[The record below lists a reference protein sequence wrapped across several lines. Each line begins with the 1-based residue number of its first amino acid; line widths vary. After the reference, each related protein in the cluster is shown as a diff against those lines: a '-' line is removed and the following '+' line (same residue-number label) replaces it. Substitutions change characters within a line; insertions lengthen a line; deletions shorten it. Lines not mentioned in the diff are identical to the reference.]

1 MPKMDAS
8 QRWKNL
14 LLAALAFALM
24 IVMPT
29 LASYV
34 VSYAVIYG
42 AGFVGGEPAIVRV
55 VAFMNENMNLY
66 SALVYLVFGIPVLLW
81 VRGMRNRERARLR
94 HAQLE
99 QQFLESHDAYAGQ
112 QLLVSTAASGRQSFE
127 PAAAPGQR
135 SMAPSTTTEQQ
146 PFMPAAASGRQ
157 SFESAAAPGRQPL
170 SGSADSSQRPI
181 ASATD
186 FASASFPEPPRP
198 PARYIYYG
206 DRPVAWQLASQGGCA
221 PQAQGGGAAQAQ
233 ALASARAQ
241 LSRQGHSKPT
251 VYALVQGV
259 DRRHFVAAAL
269 MGYGMQIVTTLIMVL
284 VNVLLPS
291 VMEEYNTLVDG
302 SGITTYGLMWVIS
315 TLVLPPLVEEVGFRG
330 LGLTY
335 LERAGVPFA
344 VANIVQALAF
354 GIFHMNLTQGIYTFV
369 LGLALGHVTHRSG
382 SIAPAMLMHLVY
394 NLMGTLGSDLIYS
407 YLPAPFLILLITNV
421 IALVYAFRLLR
432 PERGHGAAAVQA

>member
-14 LLAALAFALM
+14 LLAALAFVLM

-34 VSYAVIYG
+34 VSYTVIYG

-55 VAFMNENMNLY
+55 VAFMNENVNLY
-66 SALVYLVFGIPVLLW
+66 SALVYLVFGIPVLFW

-99 QQFLESHDAYAGQ
+99 QQYLESHDTYA
-112 QLLVSTAASGRQSFE
+112 
-127 PAAAPGQR
+127 
-135 SMAPSTTTEQQ
+135 EQQ
-146 PFMPAAASGRQ
+146 PFVPAAASGRQ
-157 SFESAAAPGRQPL
+157 PFGPAAASGQQPL
-170 SGSADSSQRPI
+170 SGGADFSQRPI

-186 FASASFPEPPRP
+186 SASASFPELPRP
-198 PARYIYYG
+198 SARYIYYG
-206 DRPVAWQLASQGGCA
+206 DRPVAWQLASQGGCVPQAQDGGA
-221 PQAQGGGAAQAQ
+221 PQAQAFSSVQTE
-233 ALASARAQ
+233 
-241 LSRQGHSKPT
+241 LSRRVHSKPT
-251 VYALVQGV
+251 VNARIQGV

-315 TLVLPPLVEEVGFRG
+315 TLVLPPLVEEAGFRG

-369 LGLALGHVTHRSG
+369 LGLALGYVTHRSG

-407 YLPAPFLILLITNV
+407 YLPAPFLILLVTNV

-432 PERGHGAAAVQA
+432 PEQGRGAAAMQA

>member
-34 VSYAVIYG
+34 VSYAIIYG

-66 SALVYLVFGIPVLLW
+66 SALVYLVFGIPVLFW

-99 QQFLESHDAYAGQ
+99 QQYLESHDTHAEQ
-112 QLLVSTAASGRQSFE
+112 QPFE
-127 PAAAPGQR
+127 PAAASG
-135 SMAPSTTTEQQ
+135 QQ
-146 PFMPAAASGRQ
+146 PFVP
-157 SFESAAAPGRQPL
+157 AAAPGRQPL
-170 SGSADSSQRPI
+170 SGGADSSQRPI

-186 FASASFPEPPRP
+186 SASASFPEPPRP

-206 DRPVAWQLASQGGCA
+206 DRPVAWQLASQGGRA
-221 PQAQGGGAAQAQ
+221 PQAQDGGAPQAQ
-233 ALASARAQ
+233 ALASVQAE
-241 LSRQGHSKPT
+241 LSRQEHSRPT
-251 VYALVQGV
+251 VNARIQGV

-315 TLVLPPLVEEVGFRG
+315 TLVLPPLVEEAGFRG

-369 LGLALGHVTHRSG
+369 LGLALGYVTHRSG

-432 PERGHGAAAVQA
+432 PERRRGAAAMQA

>member
-8 QRWKNL
+8 RRWKNL
-14 LLAALAFALM
+14 LLAALAFVLM

-94 HAQLE
+94 HVQLE
-99 QQFLESHDAYAGQ
+99 QQFLESHDAYAEQ
-112 QLLVSTAASGRQSFE
+112 QPFE
-127 PAAAPGQR
+127 PAAASR
-135 SMAPSTTTEQQ
+135 QQ
-146 PFMPAAASGRQ
+146 PFVP
-157 SFESAAAPGRQPL
+157 AAAPGRQPL
-170 SGSADSSQRPI
+170 SGGADSSQRPI

-206 DRPVAWQLASQGGCA
+206 DRPVAWQLASQGGRA
-221 PQAQGGGAAQAQ
+221 PQAQDGGAPQAQ
-233 ALASARAQ
+233 ALASVQAE

-251 VYALVQGV
+251 VNARIQGV

-315 TLVLPPLVEEVGFRG
+315 TLVLPPLVEEAGFRG

-369 LGLALGHVTHRSG
+369 LGLALGYVTHRSG
-382 SIAPAMLMHLVY
+382 PIAPAMLMHLVY

-432 PERGHGAAAVQA
+432 PEQGRGAAAMQA

>member
-34 VSYAVIYG
+34 VSYTVIYG

-55 VAFMNENMNLY
+55 VAFMNENVNLY
-66 SALVYLVFGIPVLLW
+66 SALVYLVFGIPVLFW

-94 HAQLE
+94 HAQLG
-99 QQFLESHDAYAGQ
+99 QQYLESHDTYA
-112 QLLVSTAASGRQSFE
+112 
-127 PAAAPGQR
+127 
-135 SMAPSTTTEQQ
+135 EQQ
-146 PFMPAAASGRQ
+146 PFESAAASGQ
-157 SFESAAAPGRQPL
+157 QPFVPAAAPGRQPL

-186 FASASFPEPPRP
+186 SASASFPEPPRP

-206 DRPVAWQLASQGGCA
+206 DRPVAWQLASQGGCVPQAQDGGA
-221 PQAQGGGAAQAQ
+221 PQAQAFSSVQAE
-233 ALASARAQ
+233 

-251 VYALVQGV
+251 VNARIQGV

-315 TLVLPPLVEEVGFRG
+315 TLVLPPLVEEAGFRG

-369 LGLALGHVTHRSG
+369 LGLALGYVTHRSG

-432 PERGHGAAAVQA
+432 PEQGRGAAAMQA

>member
-55 VAFMNENMNLY
+55 VAFMNESMNLY
-66 SALVYLVFGIPVLLW
+66 SALVYLVFGIPVLFW
-81 VRGMRNRERARLR
+81 VRGMRNRERTRLR

-99 QQFLESHDAYAGQ
+99 QQYLESHDTYAEQ
-112 QLLVSTAASGRQSFE
+112 QPFE
-127 PAAAPGQR
+127 PAAASG
-135 SMAPSTTTEQQ
+135 QQ
-146 PFMPAAASGRQ
+146 PFVP
-157 SFESAAAPGRQPL
+157 AAAPGRRPL
-170 SGSADSSQRPI
+170 SVSADSSQRTI

-186 FASASFPEPPRP
+186 FASASFPGPPRP
-198 PARYIYYG
+198 SARYIYYG
-206 DRPVAWQLASQGGCA
+206 DRPVAWQLASQGGCVPQAQDGGA
-221 PQAQGGGAAQAQ
+221 PQAQV
-233 ALASARAQ
+233 LASVQAE

-251 VYALVQGV
+251 VNARIQGV

-302 SGITTYGLMWVIS
+302 SGITTYGLTWVIS
-315 TLVLPPLVEEVGFRG
+315 TLVLPPLVEEAGFRG

-369 LGLALGHVTHRSG
+369 LGLALGYVTHRSG

-432 PERGHGAAAVQA
+432 PEQGRGAAAMQA

>member
-14 LLAALAFALM
+14 LLAALAFVLM

-66 SALVYLVFGIPVLLW
+66 SALVYLVFGIPVLFW
-81 VRGMRNRERARLR
+81 VRGMRNRERTRLR

-99 QQFLESHDAYAGQ
+99 QQYLESHDTYAEQ
-112 QLLVSTAASGRQSFE
+112 QPFE
-127 PAAAPGQR
+127 PAAASG
-135 SMAPSTTTEQQ
+135 QQ
-146 PFMPAAASGRQ
+146 PFVP
-157 SFESAAAPGRQPL
+157 AAAPGRQPL
-170 SGSADSSQRPI
+170 SGGADSSQRPI

-186 FASASFPEPPRP
+186 FASASFPELPRP

-206 DRPVAWQLASQGGCA
+206 DRPVAWQLASQGGRV
-221 PQAQGGGAAQAQ
+221 PQAQDGEAPQVQAFSSVQ
-233 ALASARAQ
+233 AE

-251 VYALVQGV
+251 VNARIQGV

-302 SGITTYGLMWVIS
+302 SGITTYGPMWVIS
-315 TLVLPPLVEEVGFRG
+315 TLVLPPLVEEAGFRG

-369 LGLALGHVTHRSG
+369 LGLALGYVTHRSG

-432 PERGHGAAAVQA
+432 PEQGRGAAAMQA

>member
-14 LLAALAFALM
+14 LLAALAFVLM

-34 VSYAVIYG
+34 VSYTVIYG

-66 SALVYLVFGIPVLLW
+66 SALVYLVFGIPVLFW
-81 VRGMRNRERARLR
+81 VRGMRNRERTRLR

-99 QQFLESHDAYAGQ
+99 QQYLESHDTYAEQ
-112 QLLVSTAASGRQSFE
+112 QPFE
-127 PAAAPGQR
+127 PAAASG
-135 SMAPSTTTEQQ
+135 QQ
-146 PFMPAAASGRQ
+146 PFVP
-157 SFESAAAPGRQPL
+157 AAAPGRQPL
-170 SGSADSSQRPI
+170 SGGADSSQRPI

-206 DRPVAWQLASQGGCA
+206 DRPVAWQLASQGGRA
-221 PQAQGGGAAQAQ
+221 PQAQDGGAPQAQ
-233 ALASARAQ
+233 ALASVQAE
-241 LSRQGHSKPT
+241 LSRQGHSRPT
-251 VYALVQGV
+251 VNARIQGV
-259 DRRHFVAAAL
+259 DHRHFVAAAL
-269 MGYGMQIVTTLIMVL
+269 MGYGMQIVTTFIMVL

-315 TLVLPPLVEEVGFRG
+315 TLVLPPLVEEAGFRG

-369 LGLALGHVTHRSG
+369 LGLALGYVTHRSG

-432 PERGHGAAAVQA
+432 PERGRGAAAVQA

>member
-66 SALVYLVFGIPVLLW
+66 SALVYLVFGIPVLFW
-81 VRGMRNRERARLR
+81 VRGMRNRERTRLR

-99 QQFLESHDAYAGQ
+99 QQYLESHDTYAEQ
-112 QLLVSTAASGRQSFE
+112 QPFE
-127 PAAAPGQR
+127 PAAASG
-135 SMAPSTTTEQQ
+135 QQ
-146 PFMPAAASGRQ
+146 PFVP
-157 SFESAAAPGRQPL
+157 AAAPGRQPL
-170 SGSADSSQRPI
+170 SGGADSSQRPI

-186 FASASFPEPPRP
+186 FASASFPDPTRP

-206 DRPVAWQLASQGGCA
+206 DRPVAWQLASQGGCVPQAQDGGA
-221 PQAQGGGAAQAQ
+221 PQAQAFSSVQTE
-233 ALASARAQ
+233 
-241 LSRQGHSKPT
+241 LSRRVHSKPT
-251 VYALVQGV
+251 VNARIQGV

-315 TLVLPPLVEEVGFRG
+315 TLVLPPLVEEAGFRG

-369 LGLALGHVTHRSG
+369 LGLALGYVTHRSG

-407 YLPAPFLILLITNV
+407 YLPAPFLILLVTNV

-432 PERGHGAAAVQA
+432 PEQGRGAAAMQA

>member
-14 LLAALAFALM
+14 LLAALAFVLM

-42 AGFVGGEPAIVRV
+42 AGFVGGEPAIVHV
-55 VAFMNENMNLY
+55 VAFLNENMNLY
-66 SALVYLVFGIPVLLW
+66 SALIYLVFGIPVLFW

-99 QQFLESHDAYAGQ
+99 QQYLESHDTYA
-112 QLLVSTAASGRQSFE
+112 
-127 PAAAPGQR
+127 
-135 SMAPSTTTEQQ
+135 EQQ
-146 PFMPAAASGRQ
+146 PFVPAAASGRQ
-157 SFESAAAPGRQPL
+157 PFGPAAAPGRQPL
-170 SGSADSSQRPI
+170 SGGADSSQRPI

-206 DRPVAWQLASQGGCA
+206 DRPVAWQLASQGGCV
-221 PQAQGGGAAQAQ
+221 PQAQAFSSVQTE
-233 ALASARAQ
+233 
-241 LSRQGHSKPT
+241 LSRRVHSKPT
-251 VYALVQGV
+251 VNARIQGV

-315 TLVLPPLVEEVGFRG
+315 TLVLPPLVEEAGFRG

-369 LGLALGHVTHRSG
+369 LGRAHGYVTHRSG

-407 YLPAPFLILLITNV
+407 YLPAPFLILLISNV

-432 PERGHGAAAVQA
+432 PEQGRGAAAMQA

>member
-8 QRWKNL
+8 QRWKSL

-66 SALVYLVFGIPVLLW
+66 SALVYLVFGIPVLFW
-81 VRGMRNRERARLR
+81 VRGMRNRERTRLR

-99 QQFLESHDAYAGQ
+99 QQYLESHDTYA
-112 QLLVSTAASGRQSFE
+112 
-127 PAAAPGQR
+127 
-135 SMAPSTTTEQQ
+135 EQQ
-146 PFMPAAASGRQ
+146 PFMPAAASGQ
-157 SFESAAAPGRQPL
+157 QPFVPAAAPGRQPL

-186 FASASFPEPPRP
+186 SASASFPEPPRP

-206 DRPVAWQLASQGGCA
+206 DRPVAWQLASQGGCVPQAQDGGA
-221 PQAQGGGAAQAQ
+221 PQAQDGGAPQAQ
-233 ALASARAQ
+233 AFFSVQ
-241 LSRQGHSKPT
+241 TELSRRVHSRPT
-251 VYALVQGV
+251 VNARIQGV

-315 TLVLPPLVEEVGFRG
+315 TLVLPPLVEEAGFRG

-369 LGLALGHVTHRSG
+369 LGLALGYVTHRSG

-432 PERGHGAAAVQA
+432 PEQERGVAAMQA

>member
-66 SALVYLVFGIPVLLW
+66 SALVYLVFGIPVLFW

-99 QQFLESHDAYAGQ
+99 QQILESHDAYA
-112 QLLVSTAASGRQSFE
+112 
-127 PAAAPGQR
+127 
-135 SMAPSTTTEQQ
+135 EQQ
-146 PFMPAAASGRQ
+146 PFMPAAASGQ
-157 SFESAAAPGRQPL
+157 QPFVPAAAPGRQTL
-170 SGSADSSQRPI
+170 SGGADSSQRPI

-206 DRPVAWQLASQGGCA
+206 DRPVAWQLASQGGRA
-221 PQAQGGGAAQAQ
+221 PQAQGGGAAQVH
-233 ALASARAQ
+233 ALASVQAE
-241 LSRQGHSKPT
+241 LSQQGHSMPT
-251 VYALVQGV
+251 VNARIQGV

-284 VNVLLPS
+284 VNILLPS

-315 TLVLPPLVEEVGFRG
+315 TLVLPPLVEEAGFRG

-344 VANIVQALAF
+344 AANIVQALAF

-369 LGLALGHVTHRSG
+369 LGLALGYVTHRSG

-421 IALVYAFRLLR
+421 VALVYAFRLLR
-432 PERGHGAAAVQA
+432 PEQGCGAAAMQA

>member
-14 LLAALAFALM
+14 LLAALAFVLM

-34 VSYAVIYG
+34 VSYTVIYG

-66 SALVYLVFGIPVLLW
+66 SALVYLVFGIPVLFW

-99 QQFLESHDAYAGQ
+99 QQFLESHDTYAEQ
-112 QLLVSTAASGRQSFE
+112 QPFE
-127 PAAAPGQR
+127 PAAASGQR
-135 SMAPSTTTEQQ
+135 SMAPSTTVGRQ
-146 PFMPAAASGRQ
+146 PFEPAAAP
-157 SFESAAAPGRQPL
+157 ERQPL
-170 SGSADSSQRPI
+170 SVSADSSQRPI

-206 DRPVAWQLASQGGCA
+206 DRPVAWQLASQGGRA
-221 PQAQGGGAAQAQ
+221 PQAQDGGAPQAQ
-233 ALASARAQ
+233 AFSSVQ
-241 LSRQGHSKPT
+241 TELSRRVHSRPT
-251 VYALVQGV
+251 VNARIQGV

-315 TLVLPPLVEEVGFRG
+315 TLVLPPLVEEAGFRG

-369 LGLALGHVTHRSG
+369 LGLALGYVTHRSG

-432 PERGHGAAAVQA
+432 PEQGRGAAAMQA

>member
-34 VSYAVIYG
+34 VSYTVIYG

-66 SALVYLVFGIPVLLW
+66 SALIYLVFGIPVLFW

-99 QQFLESHDAYAGQ
+99 QQFLESHDAYA
-112 QLLVSTAASGRQSFE
+112 
-127 PAAAPGQR
+127 
-135 SMAPSTTTEQQ
+135 EQQ
-146 PFMPAAASGRQ
+146 PFVPAAASGQ
-157 SFESAAAPGRQPL
+157 QPFGPAAAPGRQPL
-170 SGSADSSQRPI
+170 SGGADSSQRPI

-206 DRPVAWQLASQGGCA
+206 DRPVAWQLASQGGCVPQAQDGGA
-221 PQAQGGGAAQAQ
+221 PQAQTFSSVQTE
-233 ALASARAQ
+233 
-241 LSRQGHSKPT
+241 LSRRVHSRPT
-251 VYALVQGV
+251 VNARIQGV
-259 DRRHFVAAAL
+259 DHRHFVAAAL

-315 TLVLPPLVEEVGFRG
+315 TLVLPPLVEEAGFRG

-344 VANIVQALAF
+344 AANIVQALAF

-369 LGLALGHVTHRSG
+369 LGLALGYVTHRSG

-432 PERGHGAAAVQA
+432 PEQGRGAAAMQA

>member
-14 LLAALAFALM
+14 LLAALAFVLM

-34 VSYAVIYG
+34 VSYTVIYG

-66 SALVYLVFGIPVLLW
+66 SALIYLVFGIPVLFW

-99 QQFLESHDAYAGQ
+99 QRYLESHDTYAE
-112 QLLVSTAASGRQSFE
+112 R
-127 PAAAPGQR
+127 
-135 SMAPSTTTEQQ
+135 Q
-146 PFMPAAASGRQ
+146 PFGP
-157 SFESAAAPGRQPL
+157 AAAPGRQPL
-170 SGSADSSQRPI
+170 SGGADSSQRPI

-186 FASASFPEPPRP
+186 SASASFPEPPRP

-206 DRPVAWQLASQGGCA
+206 DRPVAWQLASQGGRA
-221 PQAQGGGAAQAQ
+221 PQAQDGGAPQAQ
-233 ALASARAQ
+233 ALASVQAE

-251 VYALVQGV
+251 VNARIQGV

-315 TLVLPPLVEEVGFRG
+315 TLVLPPLVEEAGFRG

-344 VANIVQALAF
+344 AANIVQALAF

-369 LGLALGHVTHRSG
+369 LGLALGYVTHRSG

-432 PERGHGAAAVQA
+432 PEQRRGAAAMQA

>member
-42 AGFVGGEPAIVRV
+42 AGFVGGEPAIVHV

-66 SALVYLVFGIPVLLW
+66 SALVYLVFGIPVLFW

-99 QQFLESHDAYAGQ
+99 QQFLESHDTYAEQ
-112 QLLVSTAASGRQSFE
+112 QPFE
-127 PAAAPGQR
+127 PAAASG
-135 SMAPSTTTEQQ
+135 QQ
-146 PFMPAAASGRQ
+146 PFVP
-157 SFESAAAPGRQPL
+157 AAAPGRQPL
-170 SGSADSSQRPI
+170 SGGADSSQRPI

-198 PARYIYYG
+198 SARYIYYG
-206 DRPVAWQLASQGGCA
+206 DRPVAWQLASQGGRA
-221 PQAQGGGAAQAQ
+221 PQAQDGGEPQAQ
-233 ALASARAQ
+233 ALASVQAE
-241 LSRQGHSKPT
+241 LSRRVHSRPT
-251 VYALVQGV
+251 VNARIQGV
-259 DRRHFVAAAL
+259 DHRHFVAAAL

-315 TLVLPPLVEEVGFRG
+315 TLVLPPLVEEAGFRG

-369 LGLALGHVTHRSG
+369 LGLALGYVTHRSG

-432 PERGHGAAAVQA
+432 PERRRGAAAMQA

>member
-14 LLAALAFALM
+14 LLAALAFVLM

-34 VSYAVIYG
+34 VSYIVIYG

-66 SALVYLVFGIPVLLW
+66 SALVYLVFGVPVLFW

-99 QQFLESHDAYAGQ
+99 QQFLESHDAYAEQ
-112 QLLVSTAASGRQSFE
+112 QPFE
-127 PAAAPGQR
+127 PAAASG
-135 SMAPSTTTEQQ
+135 QQ
-146 PFMPAAASGRQ
+146 PFGPAAASGQ
-157 SFESAAAPGRQPL
+157 QPL
-170 SGSADSSQRPI
+170 SGGADSSQRPI

-206 DRPVAWQLASQGGCA
+206 DRPVAWQLASQGGCVPQAQDGGA
-221 PQAQGGGAAQAQ
+221 PQAQAFSSVQTE
-233 ALASARAQ
+233 
-241 LSRQGHSKPT
+241 LSRRVHSRPT
-251 VYALVQGV
+251 VNAWIQGV
-259 DRRHFVAAAL
+259 DHRHFVAAVL

-315 TLVLPPLVEEVGFRG
+315 TLVLPPLVEEAGFRG

-344 VANIVQALAF
+344 AANIVQALAF

-369 LGLALGHVTHRSG
+369 LGLALGYVTHRSG

-407 YLPAPFLILLITNV
+407 YLPAPFLVLLVTNV

-432 PERGHGAAAVQA
+432 PEQGRGAAAMQA

>member
-34 VSYAVIYG
+34 VSYAIIYG
-42 AGFVGGEPAIVRV
+42 AGFVGGEPAIARV

-66 SALVYLVFGIPVLLW
+66 SALVYLVFGIPVLFW

-99 QQFLESHDAYAGQ
+99 QQFLESHDAYA
-112 QLLVSTAASGRQSFE
+112 
-127 PAAAPGQR
+127 
-135 SMAPSTTTEQQ
+135 EQQ
-146 PFMPAAASGRQ
+146 PFEPAAASGRQ
-157 SFESAAAPGRQPL
+157 PFVPAAASGQQPL
-170 SGSADSSQRPI
+170 SGGADSSQRPI

-186 FASASFPEPPRP
+186 FASAFFPEPPRP

-221 PQAQGGGAAQAQ
+221 YQTQGGGAPQAQ
-233 ALASARAQ
+233 AYASVQ
-241 LSRQGHSKPT
+241 TELSRRVHSRPT
-251 VYALVQGV
+251 VNARIQGV

-315 TLVLPPLVEEVGFRG
+315 TLVLPPLVEEAGFRG

-369 LGLALGHVTHRSG
+369 LGLALGYVTHQSG

-432 PERGHGAAAVQA
+432 PEQGRGAAAMQA

>member
-66 SALVYLVFGIPVLLW
+66 SALIYLVFGIPVLFW

-99 QQFLESHDAYAGQ
+99 QQYLESHDTYA
-112 QLLVSTAASGRQSFE
+112 
-127 PAAAPGQR
+127 
-135 SMAPSTTTEQQ
+135 EQQ
-146 PFMPAAASGRQ
+146 PFVPAAASGRQ
-157 SFESAAAPGRQPL
+157 PFGPAAAPGRQPL
-170 SGSADSSQRPI
+170 SGGADSSQRPI

-186 FASASFPEPPRP
+186 FASAFFPEPPRP
-198 PARYIYYG
+198 PARCIYYG
-206 DRPVAWQLASQGGCA
+206 DRPVTWQLASQGGCVPQAQDGGA
-221 PQAQGGGAAQAQ
+221 PQAQAFSSVQAE
-233 ALASARAQ
+233 

-251 VYALVQGV
+251 VNARIQGV
-259 DRRHFVAAAL
+259 DRRHFVAAAF

-315 TLVLPPLVEEVGFRG
+315 TLVLPPLVEEAGFRG

-369 LGLALGHVTHRSG
+369 LGLALGYVTHRSG

-432 PERGHGAAAVQA
+432 PEQGRGAAAMQA

>member
-66 SALVYLVFGIPVLLW
+66 SALVYLVFGIPVLFW
-81 VRGMRNRERARLR
+81 VRGMRNRERTRLR

-99 QQFLESHDAYAGQ
+99 QQYLESHDTYAEQ
-112 QLLVSTAASGRQSFE
+112 QPFE
-127 PAAAPGQR
+127 PAAASG
-135 SMAPSTTTEQQ
+135 QQ
-146 PFMPAAASGRQ
+146 PFVP
-157 SFESAAAPGRQPL
+157 AAAPGRQPL
-170 SGSADSSQRPI
+170 SGSADSSQRSI

-186 FASASFPEPPRP
+186 SASASFPEPPRP

-206 DRPVAWQLASQGGCA
+206 DRPVAWQLASQGGRA
-221 PQAQGGGAAQAQ
+221 PQAQDGGAPQAQ
-233 ALASARAQ
+233 AFSSVQAE

-251 VYALVQGV
+251 VNARIQGV

-315 TLVLPPLVEEVGFRG
+315 TLVLPPLVEEAGFRG

-369 LGLALGHVTHRSG
+369 LGLALGYVTHRSG

-432 PERGHGAAAVQA
+432 PEQRRGAAAMQA

>member
-34 VSYAVIYG
+34 VSYAIIYG
-42 AGFVGGEPAIVRV
+42 AGFVGGEPAIERV

-66 SALVYLVFGIPVLLW
+66 SALVYLVFGIPVLFW
-81 VRGMRNRERARLR
+81 VRGMRNRERTRLR

-99 QQFLESHDAYAGQ
+99 QQYLESHDTYAEQ
-112 QLLVSTAASGRQSFE
+112 QPFE
-127 PAAAPGQR
+127 PAAASG
-135 SMAPSTTTEQQ
+135 QQ
-146 PFMPAAASGRQ
+146 PFVP
-157 SFESAAAPGRQPL
+157 AAAPGRQPL
-170 SGSADSSQRPI
+170 SGGADSSQRPI

-186 FASASFPEPPRP
+186 FTSASFPEPPRP

-206 DRPVAWQLASQGGCA
+206 DRPVAWQLASQGGCVPQAQDGGA
-221 PQAQGGGAAQAQ
+221 PQAQAFSSVQTE
-233 ALASARAQ
+233 
-241 LSRQGHSKPT
+241 LSRRVHSRPT
-251 VYALVQGV
+251 VNAWIQGV
-259 DRRHFVAAAL
+259 DHRHFVAAVL

-315 TLVLPPLVEEVGFRG
+315 TLVLPPLVEEAGFRG

-344 VANIVQALAF
+344 AANIVQALAF

-369 LGLALGHVTHRSG
+369 LGLALGYVTNRSG

-432 PERGHGAAAVQA
+432 PERRRGAAAMQA

>member
-14 LLAALAFALM
+14 LLAALAFVLM

-42 AGFVGGEPAIVRV
+42 AGFVGGEPAIVHV
-55 VAFMNENMNLY
+55 VAFLNENMNLY
-66 SALVYLVFGIPVLLW
+66 SALIYLVFGIPVLFW

-99 QQFLESHDAYAGQ
+99 QQYLESHDTYA
-112 QLLVSTAASGRQSFE
+112 
-127 PAAAPGQR
+127 
-135 SMAPSTTTEQQ
+135 EQQ
-146 PFMPAAASGRQ
+146 PFVPAAASGRQ
-157 SFESAAAPGRQPL
+157 PFGPAAAPGRQPL
-170 SGSADSSQRPI
+170 SGGADSSQRPI

-206 DRPVAWQLASQGGCA
+206 DRPVAWQLASQGGCVPQAQDGGA
-221 PQAQGGGAAQAQ
+221 PQAQAFSSVQTE
-233 ALASARAQ
+233 
-241 LSRQGHSKPT
+241 LSRRVHSKPT
-251 VYALVQGV
+251 VNARIQGV

-315 TLVLPPLVEEVGFRG
+315 TLVLPPLVEEAGFRG

-369 LGLALGHVTHRSG
+369 LGLALGYVTHRSG

-407 YLPAPFLILLITNV
+407 YLPAPFLILLISNV

-432 PERGHGAAAVQA
+432 PEQGRGAAAMQA

>member
-14 LLAALAFALM
+14 LLAALAFVLM

-34 VSYAVIYG
+34 VSYAIIYG

-66 SALVYLVFGIPVLLW
+66 SALIYLVFGIPVLFW

-99 QQFLESHDAYAGQ
+99 QQFLESHDAYA
-112 QLLVSTAASGRQSFE
+112 
-127 PAAAPGQR
+127 
-135 SMAPSTTTEQQ
+135 EQQ
-146 PFMPAAASGRQ
+146 PFVPAAASGQ
-157 SFESAAAPGRQPL
+157 QPFGPAAAPGRQPL
-170 SGSADSSQRPI
+170 SGGADSSQRPI

-206 DRPVAWQLASQGGCA
+206 DRPVAWQLASQGGCVPQAQDGGA
-221 PQAQGGGAAQAQ
+221 PQAQAFSSVQTE
-233 ALASARAQ
+233 
-241 LSRQGHSKPT
+241 LSRRVHSKPT
-251 VYALVQGV
+251 VNARIQGV

-315 TLVLPPLVEEVGFRG
+315 TLALPPLVEEAGFRG

-369 LGLALGHVTHRSG
+369 LGLALGYVTHRSG

-407 YLPAPFLILLITNV
+407 YLPAPFLILLVTNV
-421 IALVYAFRLLR
+421 VALVYAFRLLR
-432 PERGHGAAAVQA
+432 PERGHSAAAMQA

>member
-42 AGFVGGEPAIVRV
+42 AGFVGEEPAIVRV

-66 SALVYLVFGIPVLLW
+66 SALVYLVFGIPVLFW
-81 VRGMRNRERARLR
+81 VRGMRNRGRARLR

-99 QQFLESHDAYAGQ
+99 QQYLESHDTYA
-112 QLLVSTAASGRQSFE
+112 
-127 PAAAPGQR
+127 
-135 SMAPSTTTEQQ
+135 EQQ
-146 PFMPAAASGRQ
+146 PFVPAAASGQ
-157 SFESAAAPGRQPL
+157 QPFVPAAAPGRQPL
-170 SGSADSSQRPI
+170 SGGADSSQRPI

-186 FASASFPEPPRP
+186 SASASFPEPPRP

-206 DRPVAWQLASQGGCA
+206 DRPVAWQLASQGGCVPQAQDGGA
-221 PQAQGGGAAQAQ
+221 PQAQAFSSVQAE
-233 ALASARAQ
+233 

-251 VYALVQGV
+251 VNARIQGV

-315 TLVLPPLVEEVGFRG
+315 TLVLPPLVEEAGFRG

-369 LGLALGHVTHRSG
+369 LGLALGYVTHRSG

-407 YLPAPFLILLITNV
+407 YLPSPFLILLITNV

-432 PERGHGAAAVQA
+432 PEQGRGAAAMQA

>member
-14 LLAALAFALM
+14 LLAALAFVLM

-34 VSYAVIYG
+34 VSYTVIYG

-66 SALVYLVFGIPVLLW
+66 SALVYLVFGIPVLFW

-99 QQFLESHDAYAGQ
+99 QQFLESHDAYAE
-112 QLLVSTAASGRQSFE
+112 R
-127 PAAAPGQR
+127 
-135 SMAPSTTTEQQ
+135 Q
-146 PFMPAAASGRQ
+146 PFVPAAASGQ
-157 SFESAAAPGRQPL
+157 QPFVPAAAPGRQPL
-170 SGSADSSQRPI
+170 SGGADSSQRPI

-186 FASASFPEPPRP
+186 FAFASFPEPPRP

-206 DRPVAWQLASQGGCA
+206 DRPVAWQLASQGGRA
-221 PQAQGGGAAQAQ
+221 PQAQGGGAPQAQGGGAPQAQGGRAPQAQ
-233 ALASARAQ
+233 ALASVQAE

-251 VYALVQGV
+251 VNARIQGV

-315 TLVLPPLVEEVGFRG
+315 TLVLPPLVEEAGFRG

-344 VANIVQALAF
+344 AANIVQALAF

-369 LGLALGHVTHRSG
+369 LGLALGYVTHRSG

-407 YLPAPFLILLITNV
+407 YLPAPFLILLVTNV

-432 PERGHGAAAVQA
+432 PEQGRGAAAMQA

>member
-34 VSYAVIYG
+34 VSYGVIYG

-55 VAFMNENMNLY
+55 VAFMNENMSLY
-66 SALVYLVFGIPVLLW
+66 SALVYLVFGVPVLFW

-99 QQFLESHDAYAGQ
+99 QQFLESHDAYAEQ
-112 QLLVSTAASGRQSFE
+112 QPFE
-127 PAAAPGQR
+127 PAAASG
-135 SMAPSTTTEQQ
+135 QQ
-146 PFMPAAASGRQ
+146 PFVPAS
-157 SFESAAAPGRQPL
+157 APGRQPL
-170 SGSADSSQRPI
+170 SGGADSSQRPI

-186 FASASFPEPPRP
+186 FASASFPELPRP
-198 PARYIYYG
+198 SARYIYYG
-206 DRPVAWQLASQGGCA
+206 DRPVAWQLASQGGRA
-221 PQAQGGGAAQAQ
+221 PQAQDGGALQAQ
-233 ALASARAQ
+233 ALASVQ
-241 LSRQGHSKPT
+241 TELSRQGHSRPT
-251 VYALVQGV
+251 VNVRVQGV

-315 TLVLPPLVEEVGFRG
+315 TLVLPPLVEEAGFRG

-369 LGLALGHVTHRSG
+369 GGEAR
-382 SIAPAMLMHLVY
+382 
-394 NLMGTLGSDLIYS
+394 
-407 YLPAPFLILLITNV
+407 
-421 IALVYAFRLLR
+421 R
-432 PERGHGAAAVQA
+432 

>member
-99 QQFLESHDAYAGQ
+99 QQFLESHDAYAEQ
-112 QLLVSTAASGRQSFE
+112 QSFV
-127 PAAAPGQR
+127 PAAASGQR

-146 PFMPAAASGRQ
+146 PFMPAAAPGRQ
-157 SFESAAAPGRQPL
+157 SFEPAAAPGRQPL

-221 PQAQGGGAAQAQ
+221 YQAQGGGAAQVH
-233 ALASARAQ
+233 ALASVQAE
-241 LSRQGHSKPT
+241 LSQQGHSMPT
-251 VYALVQGV
+251 VNARIQGV

-284 VNVLLPS
+284 VSVLLPS

-315 TLVLPPLVEEVGFRG
+315 TLVLPPLVEEAGFRG

-407 YLPAPFLILLITNV
+407 YLPAPFLILLVTNV
-421 IALVYAFRLLR
+421 VALVYAFRLLR
-432 PERGHGAAAVQA
+432 PERGRGAAAVQA

>member
-66 SALVYLVFGIPVLLW
+66 SALVYLVFGIPALLW

-99 QQFLESHDAYAGQ
+99 QQFLESHDACAGQ
-112 QLLVSTAASGRQSFE
+112 QSFVPAAASGQRSMAPYTTAGQQSFE
-127 PAAAPGQR
+127 PAAAP
-135 SMAPSTTTEQQ
+135 E
-146 PFMPAAASGRQ
+146 
-157 SFESAAAPGRQPL
+157 RQPL
-170 SGSADSSQRPI
+170 SVSADSSQRPI

-206 DRPVAWQLASQGGCA
+206 DRPVAWQLASQGGRA

-233 ALASARAQ
+233 ALASVQ
-241 LSRQGHSKPT
+241 TGLSRQGHSKLT
-251 VYALVQGV
+251 VNARIQGV

-302 SGITTYGLMWVIS
+302 SGITAYGLMWVIS
-315 TLVLPPLVEEVGFRG
+315 TLVLPPLVEEAGFRG

-369 LGLALGHVTHRSG
+369 LGLALGYVTHRSR

-407 YLPAPFLILLITNV
+407 YLPAPFLILLVTNV
-421 IALVYAFRLLR
+421 VALVYAFRLLR
-432 PERGHGAAAVQA
+432 PERGRGAAAVQA

>member
-14 LLAALAFALM
+14 LLAALAFVLM

-42 AGFVGGEPAIVRV
+42 VGFVGGEPAIVRV

-66 SALVYLVFGIPVLLW
+66 SALVYLVFGIPVLFW
-81 VRGMRNRERARLR
+81 VRGMRNRERTRLR

-99 QQFLESHDAYAGQ
+99 QQYLESHDTYA
-112 QLLVSTAASGRQSFE
+112 
-127 PAAAPGQR
+127 
-135 SMAPSTTTEQQ
+135 EQQ
-146 PFMPAAASGRQ
+146 PFEPAAASGRQ
-157 SFESAAAPGRQPL
+157 PFGSAAAPGRQSL
-170 SGSADSSQRPI
+170 SGSADSSQRSI

-186 FASASFPEPPRP
+186 SASASFPEPPRP

-206 DRPVAWQLASQGGCA
+206 DRPVAWQLASQGGRA

-251 VYALVQGV
+251 VNARIQGV

-315 TLVLPPLVEEVGFRG
+315 TLVLPPLVEEAGFRG

-369 LGLALGHVTHRSG
+369 LGLALGYVTHRSG

-432 PERGHGAAAVQA
+432 PEQGRGAAAMQA

>member
-14 LLAALAFALM
+14 LLAALAFVLM

-34 VSYAVIYG
+34 VSYIVIYG

-66 SALVYLVFGIPVLLW
+66 SALVYLVFGVPVLFW

-99 QQFLESHDAYAGQ
+99 QQFLESHDAYA
-112 QLLVSTAASGRQSFE
+112 
-127 PAAAPGQR
+127 
-135 SMAPSTTTEQQ
+135 EQQ
-146 PFMPAAASGRQ
+146 PFVPAAASGRQ
-157 SFESAAAPGRQPL
+157 PFGPAAASGQQPL
-170 SGSADSSQRPI
+170 SGGADSSQRPI

-186 FASASFPEPPRP
+186 CASASFPEPPRP

-206 DRPVAWQLASQGGCA
+206 DRPVAWQLASQGGCVPQAQDGGA
-221 PQAQGGGAAQAQ
+221 PQAQAFSSVQTE
-233 ALASARAQ
+233 
-241 LSRQGHSKPT
+241 LSRRVHSRPT
-251 VYALVQGV
+251 VNAWIQGV
-259 DRRHFVAAAL
+259 DHRHFVAAVL

-315 TLVLPPLVEEVGFRG
+315 TLVLPPLVEEAGFRG

-344 VANIVQALAF
+344 AANIVQALAF

-369 LGLALGHVTHRSG
+369 LGLALGYVTNRSG

-407 YLPAPFLILLITNV
+407 YLPAPFLVLLVTNV

-432 PERGHGAAAVQA
+432 PEQGRGAAAMQA

>member
-34 VSYAVIYG
+34 VSYAIIYG

-55 VAFMNENMNLY
+55 VAFMNESVNLY
-66 SALVYLVFGIPVLLW
+66 SALIYLVFGIPVLFW
-81 VRGMRNRERARLR
+81 VRGMRNRERTRLR
-94 HAQLE
+94 HARLE
-99 QQFLESHDAYAGQ
+99 QQYLESHDTYAEQ
-112 QLLVSTAASGRQSFE
+112 QPFE
-127 PAAAPGQR
+127 PAAASG
-135 SMAPSTTTEQQ
+135 QQ
-146 PFMPAAASGRQ
+146 PFVP
-157 SFESAAAPGRQPL
+157 AAAPGRQPL
-170 SGSADSSQRPI
+170 SGGADSSRRPI

-186 FASASFPEPPRP
+186 SASASFPEPPRP

-221 PQAQGGGAAQAQ
+221 HQTQGGGAPQAQ
-233 ALASARAQ
+233 AYASVQ
-241 LSRQGHSKPT
+241 TELSRRVHSRPT
-251 VYALVQGV
+251 VNARIQGV

-269 MGYGMQIVTTLIMVL
+269 MGYGIQIVTTLIMVL

-315 TLVLPPLVEEVGFRG
+315 TLVLPPLVEEAGFRG

-369 LGLALGHVTHRSG
+369 LGLALGYVTHRSG

-432 PERGHGAAAVQA
+432 PEQGRGAAAMQA

>member
-42 AGFVGGEPAIVRV
+42 AGFVGGEPAVVRV

-127 PAAAPGQR
+127 PAAAPG
-135 SMAPSTTTEQQ
+135 
-146 PFMPAAASGRQ
+146 
-157 SFESAAAPGRQPL
+157 RQPL

-181 ASATD
+181 ASAAD
-186 FASASFPEPPRP
+186 FASASFPESPRP

-206 DRPVAWQLASQGGCA
+206 DHPVAWQLASQGGCA
-221 PQAQGGGAAQAQ
+221 PQAQSGGAPQAQ

-251 VYALVQGV
+251 VNARIQGV

-315 TLVLPPLVEEVGFRG
+315 TLVLPPLVEEAGFRG

-369 LGLALGHVTHRSG
+369 LGVALGYVTHRSG
-382 SIAPAMLMHLVY
+382 SIAPAVLMHLVY

-407 YLPAPFLILLITNV
+407 YLPAPFLILLVTNV
-421 IALVYAFRLLR
+421 VALVYAFRLLR
-432 PERGHGAAAVQA
+432 PERGRGAAAVQA

>member
-66 SALVYLVFGIPVLLW
+66 SALVYLVFGIPVLFW

-94 HAQLE
+94 RVQLE
-99 QQFLESHDAYAGQ
+99 QQFMESHDAYAEQ
-112 QLLVSTAASGRQSFE
+112 QSFV
-127 PAAAPGQR
+127 
-135 SMAPSTTTEQQ
+135 
-146 PFMPAAASGRQ
+146 PAAASGRQ
-157 SFESAAAPGRQPL
+157 SFEPAAAPGRQPL

-186 FASASFPEPPRP
+186 FAPASFPEPPRP

-221 PQAQGGGAAQAQ
+221 PQAQGGGVAQAQ

-251 VYALVQGV
+251 VNARIQGV

-302 SGITTYGLMWVIS
+302 SGITTYGLTWVIS
-315 TLVLPPLVEEVGFRG
+315 TLVLPPLVEEAGFRG

-369 LGLALGHVTHRSG
+369 LGLALGYVTHRSG
-382 SIAPAMLMHLVY
+382 SIAPAMLVHLVY

-407 YLPAPFLILLITNV
+407 YLPAPFLILLVTNV
-421 IALVYAFRLLR
+421 VALVYAFRLLR
-432 PERGHGAAAVQA
+432 PERGRGAAAVQA

>member
-66 SALVYLVFGIPVLLW
+66 SALVYLVFGIPVLFW

-99 QQFLESHDAYAGQ
+99 QQYLESHDTYA
-112 QLLVSTAASGRQSFE
+112 
-127 PAAAPGQR
+127 
-135 SMAPSTTTEQQ
+135 EQQ
-146 PFMPAAASGRQ
+146 PFVPAAASGRQ
-157 SFESAAAPGRQPL
+157 PFGPAAASGRQPL
-170 SGSADSSQRPI
+170 SGGADSSQRPI

-186 FASASFPEPPRP
+186 SASASFPEPPRP

-206 DRPVAWQLASQGGCA
+206 DRPVAWQLASQGGRA
-221 PQAQGGGAAQAQ
+221 PQAQDGGAPQAQ
-233 ALASARAQ
+233 ALASVQAE

-251 VYALVQGV
+251 VNARIQGV

-315 TLVLPPLVEEVGFRG
+315 TLVLPPLVEEAGFRG

-369 LGLALGHVTHRSG
+369 LGLALGYVTHRSG

-432 PERGHGAAAVQA
+432 PEQGRGAAAMQA

>member
-8 QRWKNL
+8 QRWKSL

-66 SALVYLVFGIPVLLW
+66 SALVYLVFGIPVLFW
-81 VRGMRNRERARLR
+81 VRGMRNRERVRLR

-99 QQFLESHDAYAGQ
+99 QQFLESHDAYA
-112 QLLVSTAASGRQSFE
+112 
-127 PAAAPGQR
+127 
-135 SMAPSTTTEQQ
+135 EQQ
-146 PFMPAAASGRQ
+146 PFVPAAASGQ
-157 SFESAAAPGRQPL
+157 QPFVPAAAPVQQPL
-170 SGSADSSQRPI
+170 SGGADSSQRPI

-186 FASASFPEPPRP
+186 FASAFFPEPPRP
-198 PARYIYYG
+198 SARYIYYG
-206 DRPVAWQLASQGGCA
+206 DRPVAWQLASQGGRA
-221 PQAQGGGAAQAQ
+221 PQAQDGGAPQAQ
-233 ALASARAQ
+233 ALASVQAE

-251 VYALVQGV
+251 VNARIQGV

-315 TLVLPPLVEEVGFRG
+315 TLVLPPLVEEAGFRG

-369 LGLALGHVTHRSG
+369 LGLALGYVTHRSG

-432 PERGHGAAAVQA
+432 PEQGRGAAAMQA

>member
-34 VSYAVIYG
+34 VSYAIIYG

-55 VAFMNENMNLY
+55 AAFVNENVNLY
-66 SALVYLVFGIPVLLW
+66 SALVYLVFGIPVLFW

-99 QQFLESHDAYAGQ
+99 QQYLESHDTCAGQ
-112 QLLVSTAASGRQSFE
+112 QSFV
-127 PAAAPGQR
+127 
-135 SMAPSTTTEQQ
+135 
-146 PFMPAAASGRQ
+146 PAAASGQ
-157 SFESAAAPGRQPL
+157 QPL
-170 SGSADSSQRPI
+170 SGGADSSQRPT

-186 FASASFPEPPRP
+186 SASASFPELPRP
-198 PARYIYYG
+198 SARYIYYG

-221 PQAQGGGAAQAQ
+221 PQAQDGGAPQTQ
-233 ALASARAQ
+233 ALASVQAE

-251 VYALVQGV
+251 VNARIQGV

-315 TLVLPPLVEEVGFRG
+315 TLVLPPLVEEAGFRG

-344 VANIVQALAF
+344 AANIVQALAF

-369 LGLALGHVTHRSG
+369 LGLALGYVTHRSG

-407 YLPAPFLILLITNV
+407 YLPAPFLILLVTNV
-421 IALVYAFRLLR
+421 VALVYAFRLLR
-432 PERGHGAAAVQA
+432 PEQGRGAAAMQA

>member
-14 LLAALAFALM
+14 LLAALAFVLM

-42 AGFVGGEPAIVRV
+42 VGFVGGEPAIVRV

-66 SALVYLVFGIPVLLW
+66 SALVYLVFGIPVLFW
-81 VRGMRNRERARLR
+81 VRGMRNRERTRLR

-99 QQFLESHDAYAGQ
+99 QQYLESHDTYA
-112 QLLVSTAASGRQSFE
+112 
-127 PAAAPGQR
+127 
-135 SMAPSTTTEQQ
+135 EQQ
-146 PFMPAAASGRQ
+146 PFEPAAASGRQ
-157 SFESAAAPGRQPL
+157 PFGSAAAPGRQSL
-170 SGSADSSQRPI
+170 SGSADSSQRSI

-186 FASASFPEPPRP
+186 SASASFPEPPRP

-206 DRPVAWQLASQGGCA
+206 DRPVAWQLASQGGRA
-221 PQAQGGGAAQAQ
+221 PQAQDGGAPQAQ
-233 ALASARAQ
+233 AFSSVQAE

-251 VYALVQGV
+251 VNARIQGV

-315 TLVLPPLVEEVGFRG
+315 TLVLPPLVEEAGFRG

-369 LGLALGHVTHRSG
+369 LGLALGYVTHRSG

-432 PERGHGAAAVQA
+432 PEQGRGAAAMQA